1 MIRGAH
7 DGVPELHKFR
17 PCQISSG
24 AHFRY
29 DRDCAVVAGGSA
41 SDHLIEGRD
50 TMFIIV
56 PLALIGVGFMI
67 YLLFAAATY
76 MLPLYVC
83 LTAAFAA
90 LHAGAS
96 YTSALLLGIIT
107 FLFVILFGQM
117 ATQLLPFWLARLS
130 IALLF
135 ALPAAIAGFQVAS
148 ALLHFGN
155 MGSWSIALS
164 LAAGLATGIVAAR
177 RHQYRLR
184 G

>member
-1 MIRGAH
+1 
-7 DGVPELHKFR
+7 
-17 PCQISSG
+17 
-24 AHFRY
+24 
-29 DRDCAVVAGGSA
+29 
-41 SDHLIEGRD
+41 
-50 TMFIIV
+50 MFIIV

-76 MLPLYVC
+76 ILPLYMG

-96 YTSALLLGIIT
+96 YTSALLLGIIA
-107 FLFVILFGQM
+107 FLFVILFGQI
-117 ATQLLPFWLARLS
+117 ATQLLPSRQAHLL

-135 ALPAAIAGFQVAS
+135 ALPAAMAGFQVAS

-155 MGSWSIALS
+155 VGSWNIALS
-164 LAAGLATGIVAAR
+164 LAAALATGIVAAR